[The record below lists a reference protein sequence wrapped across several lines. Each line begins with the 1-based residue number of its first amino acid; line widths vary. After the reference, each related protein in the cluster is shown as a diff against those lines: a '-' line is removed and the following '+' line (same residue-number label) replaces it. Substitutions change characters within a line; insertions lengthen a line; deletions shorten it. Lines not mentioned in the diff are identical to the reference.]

1 MGPVKETPRAEP
13 AAFDRVVECEIL
25 NVMALDFPVTTLPA
39 PGEVLSVAPG
49 VMWLRMPLP
58 FQLDHINL
66 WLLEDG
72 FGWTVVDTGV
82 GLDETR
88 ALWERVFATHLA
100 GRPLTRVVVTHF
112 HPDHM
117 GNAEWLTKRW
127 QTELWCAEV
136 EWCAAHAAWHSNGE
150 VDFRARLEIF
160 GRNGASEDML
170 AQLRRR
176 GSHYP
181 KLVPTLAPEFRR
193 LRDGDALVIGG
204 RRWEVIAVQGHSPEH
219 ICLWSAD
226 VGLVISGDQVLPK
239 ITTNV
244 SVAPEQPSTNPL
256 RLYLDSLDRFRP
268 MARETLVLPSHGLPF
283 SGLHARLAQLRDHH
297 DARLAEVLDA
307 LVEPRSA
314 ADLMPTLFRRELD
327 VHQLGFAL
335 GEALAHLHFLESDG
349 RVERVLGNDGVHRFR
364 KL

>member
-1 MGPVKETPRAEP
+1 MNRMPLHHPFVEP
-13 AAFDRVVECEIL
+13 
-25 NVMALDFPVTTLPA
+25 PA
-39 PGEVLSVAPG
+39 PGEVLGVAPG
-49 VMWLRMPLP
+49 VVWVRMPLP
-58 FQLDHINL
+58 FRLDHINL

-72 FGWTVVDTGV
+72 SGWTVVDTGV

-88 ALWERVFATHLA
+88 APWERLFAAHLA
-100 GRPLTRVVVTHF
+100 GRPVTRVIVTHF

-117 GNAEWLTKRW
+117 GNAEWLTRRW
-127 QTELWCAEV
+127 RTDLWCGEAE
-136 EWCAAHAAWHSNGE
+136 WRAAHGAWRSNGE
-150 VDFRARLEIF
+150 VDFSGRLEIF
-160 GRNGASEDML
+160 DRNGASEEML

-181 KLVPTLAPEFRR
+181 GLVPTLAPESRR
-193 LRDGDALVIGG
+193 LRDDDALVVGG
-204 RRWEVIAVQGHSPEH
+204 RRWEVVGVQGHSPEH

-226 VGLVISGDQVLPK
+226 AGLLISGDQVLPK

-244 SVAPEQPSTNPL
+244 SVSPEQPSTNPL

-268 MARETLVLPSHGLPF
+268 MAPETLVLPSHGLPF

-297 DARLAEVLDA
+297 EARLAEVFDA

-314 ADLMPTLFRRELD
+314 ADLLPILFRRELD

-349 RVERVLGNDGVHRFR
+349 RVARVTGADGVHRFQ
-364 KL
+364 KV